1 MKGPSMTTNTAAKP
15 ATTLGP
21 SAWVSQVRGLAPGQ
35 IPFLLQVAVEA
46 FENGLTPQ
54 QFVDALP
61 TLNPDKIRMA
71 NWVAKT
77 DLVLGCWA
85 NYSQQPP
92 GGHSGGFNLPDRSG
106 GNPVA
111 ISQFVL
117 IDGFLSD

>member
-35 IPFLLQVAVEA
+35 IPFLLQVSVEA

-54 QFVDALP
+54 QFVEALP
-61 TLNPDKIRMA
+61 TLHPDTIWMA

-77 DLVLGCWA
+77 DSVLG
-85 NYSQQPP
+85 S
-92 GGHSGGFNLPDRSG
+92 
-106 GNPVA
+106 
-111 ISQFVL
+111 
-117 IDGFLSD
+117 

>member
-1 MKGPSMTTNTAAKP
+1 MTTNTAAKP

-77 DLVLGCWA
+77 DLVLGSWA

-92 GGHSGGFNLPDRSG
+92 GDTRGVLICRIA
-106 GNPVA
+106 PVA
-111 ISQFVL
+111 IRWQFLNLFSSTV
-117 IDGFLSD
+117 S